1 MSSITSQLTQLQTN
15 TAINE
20 SKQEKKGTNDVTDA
34 NMFLKLMLKQME
46 QQDPTEPTDNSQWLA
61 QMAQYSSLEAMNNLN
76 ASFGDVS
83 KQLSELTET
92 VNSSNIISQ
101 TLSLVGKDVT
111 VSVPKTDSDGKVIK
125 DDKGKVVYDEVKGS
139 VDEVSFDNGSGMITV
154 DGKQYSISNIT
165 SIRNASAK

>member
-1 MSSITSQLTQLQTN
+1 MSAVSQITSMKTQ
-15 TAINE
+15 TAITE
-20 SKQEKKGTNDVTDA
+20 SKQEKTSTNDVTDS

-76 ASFGDVS
+76 TSFGEVS
-83 KQLSELTET
+83 KQLTELTDS

-101 TLSLVGKDVT
+101 TLSLVGKDV
-111 VSVPKTDSDGKVIK
+111 SVAVPEIDKNGEAVK
-125 DDKGKVVYDEVKGS
+125 DEEGNIVYGEVKGT
-139 VDEVSFDNGSGMITV
+139 VDEVSFDGGAGMITI
-154 DGKQYSISNIT
+154 DGQQYSITNIT

>member
-1 MSSITSQLTQLQTN
+1 MSVSSVISQMQTN
-15 TAINE
+15 TAIAE
-20 SKQEKKGTNDVTDA
+20 SKQEKSSSNDITDS

-76 ASFGDVS
+76 ASFSEVS
-83 KQLSELTET
+83 NKINELSET

-111 VSVPKTDSDGKVIK
+111 VTVPVLDENGKVISTQ
-125 DDKGKVVYDEVKGS
+125 DISGK
-139 VDEVSFDNGSGMITV
+139 VDEVSFENGDGMINLNGNT
-154 DGKQYSISNIT
+154 YSIANIK
-165 SIRNASAK
+165 SIRP

>member
-1 MSSITSQLTQLQTN
+1 MSDVSSMITQMQTN
-15 TAINE
+15 TAIVE
-20 SKQEKKGTNDVTDA
+20 SRQPKTSSNDVTDS

-76 ASFGDVS
+76 ASFAEVS
-83 KQLSELTET
+83 NKINELSET

-111 VSVPKTDSDGKVIK
+111 VTIPVIDENGKTISTQDISGK
-125 DDKGKVVYDEVKGS
+125 
-139 VDEVSFDNGSGMITV
+139 VDEVSFENGEGMINVNGTT
-154 DGKQYSISNIT
+154 YSISEIK
-165 SIRNASAK
+165 SIRP

>member
-76 ASFGDVS
+76 SSFGEVAN
-83 KQLSELTET
+83 QLKTMNVT
-92 VNSSNIISQ
+92 ISSNATITQ

-111 VSVPKTDSDGKVIK
+111 LNVPKTDE
-125 DDKGKVVYDEVKGS
+125 KGKIITDEKGNIQYDKVEGT
-139 VDEVSFDNGSGMITV
+139 VSEATFA
-154 DGKQYSISNIT
+154 DGIGYIKVGDKSYPIGYVT
-165 SIRNASAK
+165 SIKNPQ

>member
-1 MSSITSQLTQLQTN
+1 MSVTSAITQLQTT

-20 SKQEKKGTNDVTDA
+20 SKQPKTSTNDVTDS

-76 ASFGDVS
+76 ASFSEVS
-83 KQLSELTET
+83 NKINELSET

-111 VSVPKTDSDGKVIK
+111 VTIPVLDEN
-125 DDKGKVVYDEVKGS
+125 GKVVSTQDISGK
-139 VDEVSFDNGSGMITV
+139 VDEVSFENGEGMINVNGTT
-154 DGKQYSISNIT
+154 YSISEIK
-165 SIRNASAK
+165 SIRP

>member
-1 MSSITSQLTQLQTN
+1 MSVTSAITQLQTT

-20 SKQEKKGTNDVTDA
+20 SKQPKTSTNDVTDS

-83 KQLSELTET
+83 KQITALNEA
-92 VNSSNIISQ
+92 VAQNSVISQ

-111 VSVPKTDSDGKVIK
+111 LSIPVIGEDGSINYQDVT
-125 DDKGKVVYDEVKGS
+125 GNVK
-139 VDEVSFDNGSGMITV
+139 EVSFENGQGLISVNG
-154 DGKQYSISNIT
+154 QNYSIENIK
-165 SIRNASAK
+165 SIRP

>member
-1 MSSITSQLTQLQTN
+1 MSVSSVITQLQTN
-15 TAINE
+15 TAIVE
-20 SKQEKKGTNDVTDA
+20 GKQEKSSSNDITDS

-76 ASFGDVS
+76 TAFADVS
-83 KQLSELTET
+83 NKITELSET

-111 VSVPKTDSDGKVIK
+111 VSIPVIDENGQPTSTQDISGK
-125 DDKGKVVYDEVKGS
+125 
-139 VDEVSFDNGSGMITV
+139 VDEVSFENGEGLISINGMT
-154 DGKQYSISNIT
+154 YPISNIK
-165 SIRNASAK
+165 SIRP

>member
-1 MSSITSQLTQLQTN
+1 MSVTSQISQMQSQ
-15 TAINE
+15 TAIME
-20 SKQEKKGTNDVTDA
+20 SKQERTSTNDVTDS

-83 KQLSELTET
+83 KQISNLTET

-111 VSVPKTDSDGKVIK
+111 VSVPKFDEQGHQLK
-125 DDKGKVVYDEVKGS
+125 DENGNLVYGEISGN
-139 VDEVSFDNGSGMITV
+139 VDEVSFDGGAGMITV
-154 DGKQYSISNIT
+154 DGKQYSISNIL
-165 SIRNASAK
+165 SIRNASAN

>member
-1 MSSITSQLTQLQTN
+1 MSVTSAITQLQTT

-20 SKQEKKGTNDVTDA
+20 SKQPKTSTNDVTDS

-76 ASFGDVS
+76 ASFTEVS
-83 KQLSELTET
+83 NKINELSET
-92 VNSSNIISQ
+92 VNASNIISQ

-111 VSVPKTDSDGKVIK
+111 VSVPILDGTGAVVSTQDIS
-125 DDKGKVVYDEVKGS
+125 GK
-139 VDEVSFDNGSGMITV
+139 VDEVSFENGEGMININGST
-154 DGKQYSISNIT
+154 YSISDIK
-165 SIRNASAK
+165 SIRP